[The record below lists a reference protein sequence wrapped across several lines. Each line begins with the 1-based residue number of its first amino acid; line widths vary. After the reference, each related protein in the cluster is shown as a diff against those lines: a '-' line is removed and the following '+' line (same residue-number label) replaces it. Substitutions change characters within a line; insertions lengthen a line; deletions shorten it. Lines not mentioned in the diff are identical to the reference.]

1 MGNGHHKDHYL
12 GICALI
18 IQQIRRDLISA
29 FCRFVRVND
38 EIDRANGIALRLLRE
53 GRQKASVKSISFWAE
68 KTVDVS
74 RQLNAIEQL
83 PQDRRAAT
91 TMVLVR
97 EQGRVYLSKLYCLEF
112 GKLLAKRRTQL
123 VELYGFGCIR
133 DEDSVTNDAAPPGP
147 AMNKQCRGVPTDRP
161 CITSARTHPR
171 RSRLCTTRVHGSSSI
186 RHGGDP
192 ARSGRAHTCQV
203 QYKGRRRTQLHSAYS
218 IVETSYA
225 SPTSVDHRERCARS
239 SCLHVANLNEDIVYL
254 VKKALSCPC

>member
-192 ARSGRAHTCQV
+192 AGQAVRIRAKFNIKEEGGHNST
-203 QYKGRRRTQLHSAYS
+203 RHIPSSRRTMLPPLAS
-218 IVETSYA
+218 IIVN
-225 SPTSVDHRERCARS
+225 
-239 SCLHVANLNEDIVYL
+239 VAHGRL
-254 VKKALSCPC
+254 VSMWQT